1 MGNAAETM
9 GKLDFLDTE
18 TAMVYFAN
26 MKELYVETVAVYL
39 RDRFDAALQK
49 DFDTEDW
56 ATYQRDAHSIKS
68 SSNMIGAKDMFEK
81 AKSLEL
87 AVKSGD
93 YAFVKENHDNIMKDY
108 KELLDKIQNALQ

>member
-39 RDRFDAALQK
+39 RDRFDAALQR

-68 SSNMIGAKDMFEK
+68 SSGMIGASELFGV
-81 AKSLEL
+81 AKGQEL
-87 AVKSGD
+87 AAKEGNIDAVKAGHDKLLND
-93 YAFVKENHDNIMKDY
+93 YR
-108 KELLDKIQNALQ
+108 ELLEKLKDI